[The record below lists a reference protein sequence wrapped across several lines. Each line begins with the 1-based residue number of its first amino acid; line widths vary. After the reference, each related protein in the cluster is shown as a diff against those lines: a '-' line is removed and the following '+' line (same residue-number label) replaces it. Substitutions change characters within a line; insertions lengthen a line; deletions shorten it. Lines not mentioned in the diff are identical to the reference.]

1 MQKFSVGTVSLPGPK
16 GLFLI
21 AGPCLIENRRMA
33 MDVAAELDRIRK
45 KEDVRVIFKGS
56 YRKANRS
63 SASSYTGIGDR
74 QALEILREIRDYF
87 GMPVLTDVHETSE
100 VELAASYVDVLQ
112 IPAFLCRQTDLIV
125 AAASTGL
132 AVNIKKGQF
141 LAPEDMALA
150 AAKAAATGNKK
161 IMLTERGTTFG
172 YHNLVVDYRGLP
184 IMAESGWPV
193 ILDVTHSV
201 QLPGAGAGA
210 VCGVSER
217 ADVFCGRVRV
227 TGADAQGVRS
237 PASAPG
243 PAARRGHGRA
253 AVAAGV
259 DGLFFEVHPDPAT
272 AMSDASTQ
280 APLAGFGEMVRELM
294 QLQRCMQSIREEFHS
309 R

>member
-1 MQKFSVGTVSLPGPK
+1 MQKFSIGPVSLPGEK

-21 AGPCLIENRRMA
+21 AGPCLVENRQMA
-33 MDVAAELDRIRK
+33 MEVATELDRIS
-45 KEDVRVIFKGS
+45 KEEDIPVIFKGS

-74 QALEILREIRDYF
+74 EALEILAEVREAF

-100 VELAASYVDVLQ
+100 VELAAAYVDVLQ

-141 LAPEDMALA
+141 LAPEDMAYA
-150 AAKAAATGNKK
+150 AEKAASTGNRK

-172 YHNLVVDYRGLP
+172 YHNLVVDFRGLP
-184 IMAESGWPV
+184 IMADSGWPV

-201 QLPGAGAGA
+201 QLPGAGAG
-210 VCGVSER
+210 VSGG
-217 ADVFCGRVRV
+217 D
-227 TGADAQGVRS
+227 
-237 PASAPG
+237 
-243 PAARRGHGRA
+243 RRFLMPLARA
-253 AVAAGV
+253 AVATGV
-259 DGLFFEVHPDPAT
+259 DGLFFEVHPDPAK
-272 AMSDASTQ
+272 AMSDAATQ
-280 APLAGFGEMVRELM
+280 APLAEFGAMVRELM
-294 QLQRCMQSIREEFHS
+294 QLQRCMTTIRETFHS